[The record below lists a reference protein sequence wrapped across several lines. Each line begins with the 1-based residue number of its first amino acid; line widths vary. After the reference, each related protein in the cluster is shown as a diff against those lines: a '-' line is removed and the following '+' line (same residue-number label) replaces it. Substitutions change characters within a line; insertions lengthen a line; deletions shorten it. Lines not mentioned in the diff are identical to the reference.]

1 MNPKIKQM
9 IVDLVLSNIDKE
21 LPWQMPWRG
30 QAQNYLTGIVY
41 RGVNQMMLSVIASKN
56 GWRNQWLTRK
66 QGWSIGKD
74 IKKGEKYSPLIKYL
88 FVPDPDD
95 GGQKYIGAKFFQ
107 VYSIDQ
113 LAEPPELVINNQV
126 LKEPERI
133 LAMTPVLV
141 PVIFG
146 GNQACYYPK
155 KDTINLPKMQDFIS
169 SEHYYSTWF
178 HELSHATGHVS
189 RLNRFTNDSFVN
201 RETYAQ
207 EELIAEFSAAFLCGE
222 CGISNTHDQSVAYI
236 AGWKKAIKKNPNA
249 VVEAISSAQKATDLI
264 LGNKFN
270 ADDDAEVVSEPAEA
284 SVV

>member
-9 IVDLVLSNIDKE
+9 VVDLVLSNIDKE
-21 LPWQMPWRG
+21 LPWQAPWRG
-30 QAQNYLTGIVY
+30 MAQNYLNGTIY
-41 RGVNQMMLSVIASKN
+41 RGVNQIMLSVIASKH
-56 GWRNQWLTRK
+56 GWRNQWLTRR
-66 QGWSIGKD
+66 QGWDIGKD
-74 IKKGEKYSPLIKYL
+74 IKKGERYSILLYHVFK
-88 FVPDPDD
+88 PDPDD
-95 GGQKYIGAKFFQ
+95 GHSKYITTKFYQ

-113 LAEPPELVINNQV
+113 LVEPPELVINNQV

-236 AGWKKAIKKNPNA
+236 AGWKKAIKSKPDA
-249 VVEAISSAQKATDLI
+249 VYGAIKLAQKATDLI
-264 LGNKFN
+264 LGNKF
-270 ADDDAEVVSEPAEA
+270 DDQDAVPVEELAEITA
-284 SVV
+284 